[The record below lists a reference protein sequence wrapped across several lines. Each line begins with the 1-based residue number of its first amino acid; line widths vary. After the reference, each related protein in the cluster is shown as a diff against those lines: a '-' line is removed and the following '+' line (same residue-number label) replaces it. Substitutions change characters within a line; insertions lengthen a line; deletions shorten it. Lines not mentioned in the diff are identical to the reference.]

1 MTLGG
6 LYMERINTKKL
17 YKETVVKDS
26 LFQTLKQEILNDP
39 ANRETINLIKSYD
52 VDEDMAVLMII
63 EIAQLHDDNDL
74 DYLGRF

>member
-1 MTLGG
+1 
-6 LYMERINTKKL
+6 MERINTKKL
-17 YKETVVKDS
+17 YKETVVKDT

-74 DYLGRF
+74 DYLGGF

>member
-1 MTLGG
+1 
-6 LYMERINTKKL
+6 MERINTKKL

-63 EIAQLHDDNDL
+63 EIAQLNDDTDL
-74 DYLGRF
+74 DYLGGFS

>member
-1 MTLGG
+1 
-6 LYMERINTKKL
+6 MERINTKKL

-52 VDEDMAVLMII
+52 VEEDMAVLMMI
-63 EIAQLHDDNDL
+63 EIAQLNDDKDL
-74 DYLGRF
+74 DYLGGFS

>member
-1 MTLGG
+1 
-6 LYMERINTKKL
+6 MERINTKKL

-52 VDEDMAVLMII
+52 VEEDMAVLMII

>member
-1 MTLGG
+1 
-6 LYMERINTKKL
+6 MERINTKKL
-17 YKETVVKDS
+17 YKETVVKDT
-26 LFQTLKQEILNDP
+26 LFQALKQEILNDP
-39 ANRETINLIKSYD
+39 ASKETINIIKSYD

>member
-1 MTLGG
+1 
-6 LYMERINTKKL
+6 MERINTKKL
-17 YKETVVKDS
+17 YKETVVKDT

>member
-1 MTLGG
+1 
-6 LYMERINTKKL
+6 MERINTKKL